1 MASASSQEKI
11 DEPTRLKPYAGSNP
25 AWSSKIFSPAPA
37 SASHGELPAGTL
49 PRYLPRLEPRPAHSS
64 IAVSMNVP
72 VPQVAKSNSF
82 TLPDDGLREETA
94 SLRVGS
100 LMRMEM
106 IVSSRSL
113 R

>member
-1 MASASSQEKI
+1 
-11 DEPTRLKPYAGSNP
+11 
-25 AWSSKIFSPAPA
+25 
-37 SASHGELPAGTL
+37 
-49 PRYLPRLEPRPAHSS
+49 
-64 IAVSMNVP
+64 